1 MFFAKRLCTI
11 PSCFLKGFEKSRG
24 LRRLNLMAKM
34 NLRKFQIWKW
44 KLAAVLCS
52 SLCSL
57 FYLCCANSEW
67 KENSTRIK
75 AVLVHTKNTTNQA
88 CYLKGEHMST
98 HYRCSLQPI
107 CPKIYFLRKCQC
119 HSKTTQCILASF
131 SFLKKIYLLICF
143 PRKGF
148 PV

>member
-1 MFFAKRLCTI
+1 MPDVRKEKSMFFAKRLCTI

-88 CYLKGEHMST
+88 CYLKGNTCLHITDVHSSPSAQRST
-98 HYRCSLQPI
+98 
-107 CPKIYFLRKCQC
+107 F
-119 HSKTTQCILASF
+119 
-131 SFLKKIYLLICF
+131 
-143 PRKGF
+143 
-148 PV
+148 